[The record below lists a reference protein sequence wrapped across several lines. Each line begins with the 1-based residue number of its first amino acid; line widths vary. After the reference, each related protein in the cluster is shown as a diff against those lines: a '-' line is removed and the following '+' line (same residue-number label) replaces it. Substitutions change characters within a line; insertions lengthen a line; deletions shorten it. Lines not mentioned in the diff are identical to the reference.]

1 MILSDIKVV
10 VKENEP
16 PKPIPEGTYKAIVKS
31 LDEKEGQFGEYV
43 RLEFEISD
51 GEYKGTLRTTVAS
64 KKFSLSKT
72 GRNSKLYDL
81 LGGFFKDKIASGE
94 TLNLNEVIGKKC
106 QILVENGKET
116 DGIVWQNVGKVF
128 LS

>member
-1 MILSDIKVV
+1 MTDISVV

-31 LDEKEGQFGEYV
+31 LEEKEGQFGEYV
-43 RLEFEISD
+43 KIEFEISD
-51 GEYKGTLRTTVAS
+51 GEHKGTLRTAVAS

-106 QILVENGKET
+106 QVLVENGKEI

-128 LS
+128 LP